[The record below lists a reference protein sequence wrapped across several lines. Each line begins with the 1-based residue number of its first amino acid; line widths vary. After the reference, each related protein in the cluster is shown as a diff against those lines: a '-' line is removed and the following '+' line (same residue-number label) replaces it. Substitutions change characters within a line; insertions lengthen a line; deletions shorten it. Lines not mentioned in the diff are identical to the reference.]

1 MEFHSSDSYRLQPE
15 LEKESEVAK
24 SQDSNCT
31 KIVKTL
37 FSLLSLVS
45 LVTAVAKIFE

>member
-1 MEFHSSDSYRLQPE
+1 VDFHSSDSYRLQPQ
-15 LEKESEVAK
+15 LEKESEAAK

-31 KIVKTL
+31 KLVKTL

-45 LVTAVAKIFE
+45 LVTAVANIFG